1 MRITIKIYTSSSL
14 DLDTYTASHYNI
26 SGVDP
31 STLIWSCSPRL
42 VTRDIAQEIASFSV
56 AYPAYTGYWRSGI
69 ANPVLASYINC
80 RLNTLGT
87 LLYFSHGF
95 LRVVI
100 FLGICTYWSGAMST
114 HTLFGASEQV
124 VGCFTSSAAFGSWTF
139 SPGEKGVMLNSI
151 VHGAWTRQQK
161 K

>member
-87 LLYFSHGF
+87 LVYFSHGF

-100 FLGICTYWSGAMST
+100 FLGICTYWSEAHEYT
-114 HTLFGASEQV
+114 HIIRRIGTGGGLLYLIGGVRVMDFLSR
-124 VGCFTSSAAFGSWTF
+124 W
-139 SPGEKGVMLNSI
+139 KG
-151 VHGAWTRQQK
+151 GDAK
-161 K
+161 